1 MDSERTQAE
10 LYVTQYNL
18 RCCNVEMLRE
28 IVVLYGLFAYFAFF
42 VAQVGQTYVCASILT
57 VFTVLYWIITGVML
71 WTMKEVTFYQS
82 ALFSGVG
89 AVLRGLYFSS
99 VGLVFVEVYR
109 LSAWYYI
116 GALAAWGICTLLRL
130 WPDWY
135 RVRRCKYQ
143 PREMD
148 EYGYPVEEFTYEQRM
163 RGGRILLVLVAL
175 FVVFWVVYIKIIYP
189 QLGRAGIPTT
199 VVLLSFLLGQAMEIG
214 TPGLLKA
221 YYIKKY
227 DISGEP
233 LPVRNM
239 RWGPKPSLFR
249 RVVWFAFKW
258 LFIGAAVMFQ
268 VWAFLMPK

>member
-18 RCCNVEMLRE
+18 RCCNVEMLRG
-28 IVVLYGLFAYFAFF
+28 IVVLYGFFTYFAFF

-71 WTMKEVTFYQS
+71 WTMKELTFYQS
-82 ALFSGVG
+82 ALFCGVG

-99 VGLVFVEVYR
+99 VGLVFVEVYQ
-109 LSAWYYI
+109 LSAWYYV

-130 WPDWY
+130 CSDWY

-175 FVVFWVVYIKIIYP
+175 FVLFWVVYIKIIYP

-199 VVLLSFLLGQAMEIG
+199 VVLLSFMLGQAMEIG

-249 RVVWFAFKW
+249 RVVWFLFKW

-268 VWAFLMPK
+268 VWAFLVPK

>member
-18 RCCNVEMLRE
+18 RSDNVEMLRGP
-28 IVVLYGLFAYFAFF
+28 VVLYGFFTYFAFF

-82 ALFSGVG
+82 ALFCGVG

-109 LSAWYYI
+109 LSAWYYV
-116 GALAAWGICTLLRL
+116 GALAAWEICTLLRL

-148 EYGYPVEEFTYEQRM
+148 KYGYPVEEFTYEQRM

-175 FVVFWVVYIKIIYP
+175 FVLFWVVYIKIIYP

-233 LPVRNM
+233 LPVRNV
-239 RWGPKPSLFR
+239 R
-249 RVVWFAFKW
+249 
-258 LFIGAAVMFQ
+258 
-268 VWAFLMPK
+268 